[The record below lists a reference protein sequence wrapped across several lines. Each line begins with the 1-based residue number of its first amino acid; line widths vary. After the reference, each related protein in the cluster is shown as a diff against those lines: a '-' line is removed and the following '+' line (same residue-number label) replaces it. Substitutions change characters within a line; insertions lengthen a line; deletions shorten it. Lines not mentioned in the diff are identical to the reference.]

1 MQLNLII
8 VPGYWWS
15 SKACIFQNA
24 VFKAMYDYDAA
35 DEDEVSFRDGD
46 IIINP
51 EPIDDGWMY
60 GTVQRSGHTG
70 MLPSNY
76 VERIQ

>member
-1 MQLNLII
+1 
-8 VPGYWWS
+8 
-15 SKACIFQNA
+15 
-24 VFKAMYDYDAA
+24 MYDYEAG

-60 GTVQRSGHTG
+60 GTVQRTGRTG
-70 MLPSNY
+70 MLPANY
-76 VERIQ
+76 VDLIR